1 MTKNVG
7 RKIIYTP
14 YKEITSENII
24 PILQKAFDVFKGN
37 ADDCQ
42 YLIDYENGE
51 QPLQRKESKKV
62 MTWVDFE
69 CVDGIPTEVTDFW
82 VGFGWGNPIT
92 LVQRGDSKN
101 ETASDGIAELNAN
114 YALTGNARDLQT
126 LAHYIEICG
135 IAYTLVDINN
145 EWQSEEDSYFTRDVL
160 DPRCA
165 FVVRSSY
172 YSDHRI
178 MIGVTFRMDDDETIF
193 ITAYTKDYRYELKAR
208 KKNEQELAYNKT
220 ESTNKYITNYDWSE
234 LEESG
239 EPNYLKRVP
248 VVEWIRAVD
257 RTGVFEKQIPAIDNL
272 NLVLSDISNGIDQ
285 GIQSFFWTNDV
296 ELEQIEVTNEDGSK
310 ELITQKPGPGDWLH
324 TYTGQNG
331 TQPKIQPLTLDYHI
345 DEMRNNY
352 LSQRA
357 LILQKCHVPQRND
370 NSGGSTG
377 LAMDSA
383 AGWSDAENIASA
395 QECITVECQMDEIAV
410 VLAAIREST
419 DVPNDSPMRTLKKS
433 DIEPCV
439 RRPKTYDLATRV
451 NSFAAILSKGG
462 SLEDALAVA
471 PIAPDPAQFISRS
484 GEGIR
489 KYQEANV
496 WNTGETDT
504 ANVGET
510 EEKRPFADNSDQTSN
525 SPLLDGLQTGQTEE
539 VEETE

>member
-1 MTKNVG
+1 MTNNVG

-14 YKEITSENII
+14 YKEITKDNII
-24 PILQKAFDVFKGN
+24 PILQKAFNVFKSN

-42 YLIDYENGE
+42 YLIDYESGD

-101 ETASDGIAELNAN
+101 GEEAARGIAELNAN

-126 LAHYIEICG
+126 LAHYVEICG
-135 IAYTLVDINN
+135 IGYTLVEINN
-145 EWQSEEDSYFTRDVL
+145 EWESDEDSYFTRDVL

-172 YSDHRI
+172 YSDHRV

-193 ITAYTKDYRYELKAR
+193 ITAYTKDYRYELKA
-208 KKNEQELAYNKT
+208 KKKEKQERTYNKT
-220 ESTNKYITNYDWSE
+220 DATNTYISNYDWSE
-234 LEESG
+234 IEEDG
-239 EPNYLKRVP
+239 QPNYLKRVP

-285 GIQSFFWTNDV
+285 GIQAFFWTNDV
-296 ELEQIEVTNEDGSK
+296 ELDEVEVENEDGTK
-310 ELITQKPGPGDWLH
+310 TTVTVKPGPGDWLH

-331 TQPKIQPLTLDYHI
+331 TQPKIQPLVLDYHL

-357 LILQKCHVPQRND
+357 LILQKCHVPQRNND
-370 NSGGSTG
+370 SGGSTG
-377 LAMDSA
+377 VAMDSA
-383 AGWSDAENIASA
+383 SGWSDAENIASA
-395 QECITVECQMDEIAV
+395 QECITLECQMDEVAV

-419 DVPNDSPMRTLKKS
+419 DVPNDSPMKILKKS

-439 RRPKTYDLATRV
+439 RRPKSDVTTKTNAFCALIA
-451 NSFAAILSKGG
+451 KGA
-462 SLEDALAVA
+462 SVEDALAVA
-471 PIAPDPAQFISRS
+471 PIAPDPAQFIARS

-489 KYQEANV
+489 KYQETAV
-496 WNTGETDT
+496 WSEEEEETAD
-504 ANVGET
+504 NED
-510 EEKRPFADNSDQTSN
+510 EEKRPFADNSDQITN
-525 SPLLDGLQTGQTEE
+525 SPLIDGMTTGQE
-539 VEETE
+539 VEIEETE